1 MVGARFL
8 SVGDGSYKRARKEDW
23 DEFYST
29 GLELETS
36 VETCIYLTQ
45 MDRYRN
51 NYRYVDICELVYIPV
66 LPSSVC
72 FVCWEKQWHLNSDT
86 WVATNISSTQ
96 ILFSNTLFSNKSN
109 QGSLEKWLILEQ
121 KWMEFIKRHRSQLER
136 ELPMGKPRTIWATKY
151 ITYWVIIQSTKYIY
165 ISPWL

>member
-36 VETCIYLTQ
+36 EETCIYLTQ

-51 NYRYVDICELVYIPV
+51 NYRYVDICDLVYIPV

-72 FVCWEKQWHLNSDT
+72 FVC
-86 WVATNISSTQ
+86 
-96 ILFSNTLFSNKSN
+96 
-109 QGSLEKWLILEQ
+109 
-121 KWMEFIKRHRSQLER
+121 
-136 ELPMGKPRTIWATKY
+136 
-151 ITYWVIIQSTKYIY
+151 
-165 ISPWL
+165 